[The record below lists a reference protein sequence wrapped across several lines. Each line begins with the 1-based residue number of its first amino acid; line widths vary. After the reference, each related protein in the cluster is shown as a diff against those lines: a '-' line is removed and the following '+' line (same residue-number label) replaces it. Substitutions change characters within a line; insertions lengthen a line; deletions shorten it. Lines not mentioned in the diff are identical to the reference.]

1 MKKSLILLLSFFLI
15 NILLFSATINVR
27 AGNVRGGENQ
37 YVLTDNVL
45 IQKGDLSIATNNAT
59 ITLINNEWRNVKTNE
74 VSIKSESFES
84 NALLMDFDLQM
95 EKGLLKGEVISKI
108 LLEDSTIEIICDEMQ
123 FDNINKIYE
132 GNSNNLVNI
141 TKSDYFIYSKKF
153 RYEEERNLLNLM
165 EEVHIINE
173 AKKIDMKSEK
183 ATFDTITEEI
193 EATTVDLTLEVGD

>member
-37 YVLTDNVL
+37 YILTDNVL
-45 IQKGDLSIATNNAT
+45 IQKGDLSITTNHAT

-84 NALLMDFDLQM
+84 KALLMDFDLQM

-132 GNSNNLVNI
+132 GNSNNLVTI

-153 RYEEERNLLNLM
+153 RYEEEKNLLNLM
-165 EEVHIINE
+165 EEVHIINK